1 MVRALVRLLSYQG
14 DDGSARAGAAT
25 DGGIV
30 DLHSATNGA
39 LPTSL
44 LGVFETPEWRSLVD
58 EAVSTGAPVGTT
70 HDLRLL
76 APMRR
81 PPKLLATAANYQR
94 HIDEGGGKKV
104 DKTRSVP
111 KLFLKPSSAIIG
123 PGDALPLP
131 SISDAIDWEIE
142 LGVVIGTAGFAIPPE
157 SALDH
162 VAGYTIVNDVSART
176 MSWGLEDRDETHR
189 NTAFFD
195 WLSGK
200 WPNGFAPIGPWI
212 TSADEVGDPQNLD
225 FSLTLNGEVMQT
237 GSTSEMIFTCQD
249 LIVFASR
256 FMTLEPGD
264 VIATGTG
271 AGCGVSI
278 GRFLAPGDVM
288 EARIEGLGMLTT
300 PVGERLQS

>member
-1 MVRALVRLLSYQG
+1 LVRVLSYQG
-14 DDGSARAGAAT
+14 EDGSARAGAAL
-25 DGGIV
+25 DDSVV
-30 DLHSATNGA
+30 DLHSATDGA

-58 EAVSTGAPVGTT
+58 DAISTATPVGTT
-70 HDLRLL
+70 HDLQLL

-81 PPKLLATAANYQR
+81 PPKLLATASNYQR

-123 PGDALPLP
+123 PGDELPLP
-131 SISDAIDWEIE
+131 SVSDTIDWEIE
-142 LGVVIGTAGFAIPPE
+142 LGIVIGATGFAISPE
-157 SALDH
+157 RALDH

-176 MSWGLEDRDETHR
+176 MAWGLEERDETHR
-189 NTAFFD
+189 NTGFFD
-195 WLSGK
+195 WLNGK

-212 TSADEVGDPQNLD
+212 TSADEVGDPQNLE

-237 GSTSEMIFTCQD
+237 GSTSEMIFTCRD

-264 VIATGTG
+264 IIATGTG

-278 GRFLAPGDVM
+278 GRFLVPGDVM
-288 EARIEGLGMLTT
+288 EARIEGLGTLTT
-300 PVGERLQS
+300 PVGARLEG